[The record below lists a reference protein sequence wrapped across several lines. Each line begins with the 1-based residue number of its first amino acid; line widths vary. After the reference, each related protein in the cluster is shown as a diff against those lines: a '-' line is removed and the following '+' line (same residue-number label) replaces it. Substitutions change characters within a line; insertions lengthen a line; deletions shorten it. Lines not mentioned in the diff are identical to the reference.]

1 MAQRGVQRPPG
12 ARMLAHQPGGTAMTV
27 PHDPHR
33 RHAVIGGLALA
44 GLAALRPLAA
54 ATPHQTEGPFFPVG
68 ETMESDFDLTQLEG
82 HAERAAGRVVEIHG
96 VVRGADGAPLAGAL
110 VHVWQANHH
119 GRYAH
124 PDDANPAPLDPH
136 FQGYARLRTDAEG
149 AFRVRTI
156 VPGAYPVGRGWSRPP
171 HVHFKVAHDGHRE
184 LTTQMY
190 FAGDPLNAEDRIL
203 NALDEGE
210 RAQLVVAFAEG
221 AGADVP
227 AGRFEIRLAAA

>member
-1 MAQRGVQRPPG
+1 MAE
-12 ARMLAHQPGGTAMTV
+12 
-27 PHDPHR
+27 PHDPQR

-44 GLAALRPLAA
+44 GFAVLRPLAA

-68 ETMESDFDLTQLEG
+68 ETTESDFDLTRLEG
-82 HAERAAGRVVEIHG
+82 HAEPAVGRVVEIHG
-96 VVRGADGAPLAGAL
+96 TVRGPDGAPLAGAL

-203 NALDEGE
+203 NALDAAQ
-210 RAQLVVAFAEG
+210 RAQLVVAFAPEG
-221 AGADVP
+221 AEAVP
-227 AGRFEIRLAAA
+227 VGRFALQLDVA

>member
-1 MAQRGVQRPPG
+1 MPQ
-12 ARMLAHQPGGTAMTV
+12 
-27 PHDPHR
+27 PHDPRR
-33 RHAVIGGLALA
+33 RHALVGALALV
-44 GLAALRPLAA
+44 GLSGLRPLLA
-54 ATPHQTEGPFFPVG
+54 ATPRQTEGPFFPVG
-68 ETMESDFDLTQLEG
+68 EPVEADFDLTRLDG
-82 HAERAAGRVVEIHG
+82 HAQSAAGRVVEIHG
-96 VVRGADGAPLAGAL
+96 VVRGAAGAPLAGAL

-149 AFRVRTI
+149 GFRVRTI

-190 FAGDPLNAEDRIL
+190 FAGDPLNAVDRIL
-203 NALDEGE
+203 GALSPAEQ
-210 RAQLVVAFAEG
+210 AQVVVDFSATG
-221 AGADVP
+221 DSGLP
-227 AGRFEIRLAAA
+227 SGRFDLLLDPA

>member
-1 MAQRGVQRPPG
+1 
-12 ARMLAHQPGGTAMTV
+12 MTDT
-27 PHDPHR
+27 PDPQR
-33 RHAVIGGLALA
+33 RHAVLGSLALA
-44 GLAALRPLAA
+44 GFAVLRPLAA

-68 ETMESDFDLTQLEG
+68 ETMESDFDLTRLEG
-82 HAERAAGRVVEIHG
+82 HAEAAAGRVVAIHG
-96 VVRGADGAPLAGAL
+96 SVRGADGAPLAGAL

-149 AFRVRTI
+149 GFRVRTI

-171 HVHFKVAHDGHRE
+171 HVHFKVAHEGHRE

-190 FAGDPLNAEDRIL
+190 FAGDPLNAKDRIL
-203 NALDEGE
+203 NALDEAE
-210 RAQLVVAFAEG
+210 RAQLVVAFVDDAG
-221 AGADVP
+221 AGVL
-227 AGRFEIRLAAA
+227 AGRFELRLDRA

>member
-1 MAQRGVQRPPG
+1 MSPPTD
-12 ARMLAHQPGGTAMTV
+12 AS
-27 PHDPHR
+27 R
-33 RHAVIGGLALA
+33 RHAVLGGLALA
-44 GLAALRPLAA
+44 GFAVLRPLAA

-68 ETMESDFDLTQLEG
+68 ETTESDYDLTRLEG
-82 HAERAAGRVVEIHG
+82 HAETAAGRVVEIHG
-96 VVRGADGAPLAGAL
+96 TVRGADGAPLAGAV

-171 HVHFKVAHDGHRE
+171 HVHFKVVHDGHRE

-190 FAGDPLNAEDRIL
+190 FAGDPLNAKDRIL
-203 NALDEGE
+203 NALDAAE
-210 RAQLVVAFAEG
+210 RAQLVVAFAPEG
-221 AGADVP
+221 PDAVP
-227 AGRFEIRLAAA
+227 VGRFALQLDVA